1 MSDENNEKING
12 TAANLFRGRNFG
24 FLSTIMTD
32 GSPQV
37 TPTWVDIDDEN
48 NILVNTAK
56 GRVKQSNVSRD
67 PRVAISIVDKNNP
80 YHMVSVRGKVIG
92 QTSEG
97 ADSHIDKLSQKYLG
111 HDRYPFRAEGEE
123 RIILKIKP
131 KKIFHMNP

>member
-80 YHMVSVRGKVIG
+80 YHMVSVRGMVIG

-111 HDRYPFRAEGEE
+111 QDRYPFRAEGEE

>member
-97 ADSHIDKLSQKYLG
+97 ADSHIDKLSQ
-111 HDRYPFRAEGEE
+111 
-123 RIILKIKP
+123 
-131 KKIFHMNP
+131 

>member
-1 MSDENNEKING
+1 MK
-12 TAANLFRGRNFG
+12 
-24 FLSTIMTD
+24 TI
-32 GSPQV
+32 SWLIQQ
-37 TPTWVDIDDEN
+37 
-48 NILVNTAK
+48 K

-80 YHMVSVRGKVIG
+80 YHMVSARGKVVG

-111 HDRYPFRAEGEE
+111 QDRYPFRAEGEE